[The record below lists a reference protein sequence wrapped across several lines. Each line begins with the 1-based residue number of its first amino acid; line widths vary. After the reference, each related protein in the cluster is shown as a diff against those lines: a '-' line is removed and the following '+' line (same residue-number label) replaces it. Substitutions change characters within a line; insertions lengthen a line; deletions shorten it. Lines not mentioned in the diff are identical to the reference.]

1 MKKWILLHR
10 KRHRIR
16 RNLRPM
22 VYTTGWSLTQRQL
35 TNFLFQPHKKK
46 PGERWAS
53 DFWRYYIRF
62 KWPLFE
68 NSNKKPLT
76 RHTRKQE
83 SKVCSKQIKK
93 STDCVLK
100 KIFMADQPDKS
111 SRTTLKDAQRIKQ
124 RCGEA

>member
-1 MKKWILLHR
+1 
-10 KRHRIR
+10 
-16 RNLRPM
+16 M
-22 VYTTGWSLTQRQL
+22 VYTTGWSLTERQL

-46 PGERWAS
+46 NLERGEHLIS
-53 DFWRYYIRF
+53 GDTTLDLNDHFS
-62 KWPLFE
+62 KTTT
-68 NSNKKPLT
+68 KKPLT